1 MQSNKDNIGIAAL
14 YCRLS
19 RDDGTDSES
28 NSIGNQKR
36 LLSQKAKELCLTN
49 TKFYVDDGY
58 TGTNFNRPGFQS
70 MLDDIDMGYITTVMV
85 KDLSRL
91 GRDYVSVGHYTDNFF
106 PERNIR
112 FIAVNDMVDSNDG
125 ENEIA
130 PFKNIMNEMY
140 ARDISRKVR
149 SSHRIRGNMGEPL
162 SQPPYGYMKDPNNK
176 KNWIID
182 HEAAEV
188 VRSIFKMC
196 LDGKGNETIARIL
209 QEKRVMIPMAY
220 WQSKGLNRGGKKT
233 QPDPYKWCKTTVAK
247 ILSQQEYCGDVI
259 NFKTYSKSFKNK
271 RRLENPE
278 ENWKIF
284 KDVHEPIVD
293 RDTFETVQKMIG
305 KTKRRAPKKE
315 NGEKSIFCDLLYCAD
330 CGKKLHY
337 RTNTTNKNIH
347 YFSCSNYKKDTRG
360 TCETRHYIRADAVE
374 QVVTLELRKLAIFLK
389 HDEDAFADILSQKT
403 NKEMLAEQ
411 KHIQDELQKSIARQ
425 NTVSVL
431 YEKLYEDN
439 LTGKV
444 TDEWFMQLSHKYEVE
459 RAELKAKISTL
470 KEKLN
475 SLSSMQQDKDTFITA
490 VRKFMQMETLTTILL
505 RELIDHIDV
514 YETQGKGKSKTQK
527 IVIYYRFVG
536 YIEVPVSDDKLFTND
551 TRQGVAVSYIS
562 KALPE
567 TA

>member
-1 MQSNKDNIGIAAL
+1 MLEVTIDKTSAPYDAWIEDVIIKPQTYGGATGGVRYPYHIAFCGGRRKVSVVFFL
-14 YCRLS
+14 LLLM
-19 RDDGTDSES
+19 
-28 NSIGNQKR
+28 KR
-36 LLSQKAKELCLTN
+36 LA
-49 TKFYVDDGY
+49 
-58 TGTNFNRPGFQS
+58 
-70 MLDDIDMGYITTVMV
+70 
-85 KDLSRL
+85 
-91 GRDYVSVGHYTDNFF
+91 
-106 PERNIR
+106 
-112 FIAVNDMVDSNDG
+112 
-125 ENEIA
+125 
-130 PFKNIMNEMY
+130 
-140 ARDISRKVR
+140 
-149 SSHRIRGNMGEPL
+149 
-162 SQPPYGYMKDPNNK
+162 
-176 KNWIID
+176 
-182 HEAAEV
+182 
-188 VRSIFKMC
+188 
-196 LDGKGNETIARIL
+196 
-209 QEKRVMIPMAY
+209 
-220 WQSKGLNRGGKKT
+220 
-233 QPDPYKWCKTTVAK
+233 
-247 ILSQQEYCGDVI
+247 
-259 NFKTYSKSFKNK
+259 
-271 RRLENPE
+271 
-278 ENWKIF
+278 
-284 KDVHEPIVD
+284 
-293 RDTFETVQKMIG
+293 
-305 KTKRRAPKKE
+305 
-315 NGEKSIFCDLLYCAD
+315 
-330 CGKKLHY
+330 
-337 RTNTTNKNIH
+337 
-347 YFSCSNYKKDTRG
+347 

>member
-1 MQSNKDNIGIAAL
+1 MNLQSDSGDLYKEYSPEFRDENIINGLEQI
-14 YCRLS
+14 
-19 RDDGTDSES
+19 
-28 NSIGNQKR
+28 KR
-36 LLSQKAKELCLTN
+36 
-49 TKFYVDDGY
+49 
-58 TGTNFNRPGFQS
+58 
-70 MLDDIDMGYITTVMV
+70 
-85 KDLSRL
+85 
-91 GRDYVSVGHYTDNFF
+91 
-106 PERNIR
+106 
-112 FIAVNDMVDSNDG
+112 
-125 ENEIA
+125 
-130 PFKNIMNEMY
+130 
-140 ARDISRKVR
+140 
-149 SSHRIRGNMGEPL
+149 
-162 SQPPYGYMKDPNNK
+162 
-176 KNWIID
+176 
-182 HEAAEV
+182 
-188 VRSIFKMC
+188 
-196 LDGKGNETIARIL
+196 
-209 QEKRVMIPMAY
+209 
-220 WQSKGLNRGGKKT
+220 
-233 QPDPYKWCKTTVAK
+233 
-247 ILSQQEYCGDVI
+247 
-259 NFKTYSKSFKNK
+259 
-271 RRLENPE
+271 
-278 ENWKIF
+278 
-284 KDVHEPIVD
+284 
-293 RDTFETVQKMIG
+293 
-305 KTKRRAPKKE
+305 
-315 NGEKSIFCDLLYCAD
+315 
-330 CGKKLHY
+330 
-337 RTNTTNKNIH
+337 NIH